1 MAKKE
6 KVPLDKSVLTFF
18 LIAFPTILIIIVG
31 LMASKLGWVIQIALA
46 IYQFLVL
53 KQFVDNYYDLMEIE

>member
-1 MAKKE
+1 MVKKE

-31 LMASKLGWVIQIALA
+31 FMASKFGWVIQIALA

>member
-1 MAKKE
+1 MGKKE

-31 LMASKLGWVIQIALA
+31 LMEARFGWLIQIALA